1 MPITFLDEEKEQ
13 SAIEPAVAGEGSVQP
28 LETEAVPAKSK
39 ITFLDEVEATSPIA
53 GLEVPEAPKPIE
65 KPPVVESI
73 GQLQGITNAA
83 MNAFDASRQSM
94 AVAGG
99 VSPEEAEEIS
109 RLEYQKE
116 ARKVAPAYQEY
127 LDAGGMDAVKAF
139 AKNPLEISTNIIA
152 EGLAGSLYSLG
163 AGLVAG
169 GTAAG
174 AAAVTGVGAPLAPA
188 AFLGGQIGGTFAGS
202 LAAEYGS
209 KVLEELQ
216 NAGMD
221 IKDPESIQKFFA
233 DEKLVEQ
240 ARTQGLK
247 RGVPVA
253 IFDGFSAGI
262 AGRLARAPI
271 AQALKKTPT
280 RLAAT
285 EAGVQAGLG
294 GGGEIAGALAA
305 GEEVQPKAVFAEV
318 LGEAGPAAAEIT
330 VGRIATKIT
339 KTPEEKQF
347 DQNVLAAQVATRAS
361 QDVAPATADALER
374 QVQDTISET
383 AETPEQRVAR
393 LQEEATAAAGIELEE
408 EGVGVEPTVPVTP
421 PVAPT
426 PEGAVAPVEPVVEP
440 EVAEPQP
447 VAEVAPE
454 AAVTP
459 PAEATPEITPTP
471 ETPNLEPLRRVA
483 RAEQTEEDVSGL
495 VGQGLVELYN
505 GQPVITQAGLETLP
519 EAERPRLNPEARKIQ
534 IDTGSNEVV
543 AEAIAKGLRIGV
555 DQVGTG
561 VRMPAGW
568 TLLEDIYV
576 PPQKQEVAVEAPA
589 SFDLNDWVLA
599 NYPNEYSA
607 SKYLDPSA
615 QYKFHLAV
623 WEKAGRPEIDVEP
636 SAAPAPEVRESRREP
651 APLTRQDREYLDAV
665 DRGDTETQQRIVN
678 EAARRGGYQVLP
690 LFHGTEASVINRFR
704 KKLTGIW
711 LAFDKKMATPSSGEY
726 PTTVINAY
734 ADLGSNPITLTPEQV
749 KEWQNSGKPKD
760 WIRIFRERN
769 RATAIVIGDYA
780 TVVFKPSQVKSAD
793 SVTRDNQGNIIPPSQ
808 RFQPTEEDIRYARR
822 EPSVEMRQQYAPKTE
837 EEQASFDKAS
847 SNKVLAR
854 SPQLAVAAV
863 RMKNGE
869 ITAGEYADLVD
880 AIDPFTAKGADPI
893 PTDDKIKQYIQS
905 DKVDMV
911 GFLDKNG
918 NPRLQEG
925 SEYEFRIDINTY
937 NRSTAAGDTV
947 YNITA
952 HKSVPETSKRVG
964 DALAYV
970 GIAKVKNPTFMTRA
984 ISGKGSAVE
993 IAAGKG
999 KFPLATVKGSYE
1011 PIAELPADINDPN
1024 VWTEVGYNPIRSSYF
1039 VDVRSKDALVGG
1051 SEAIMVGSRVFVK
1064 DAVLEPRPTGVTMG
1078 ERYAKIQMPRPAGM
1092 ETEAVTTKL
1101 ESLGF
1106 GRGGIVSVVNQPDA
1120 SFEGRT
1126 IIRDGKVVGIE
1137 LNAAALKDDAAVER
1151 VLNHEIAES
1160 ANADGALNRLVA
1172 GLTPKERKEIND
1184 AITRLGYAERARTA
1198 EEAAR
1203 AVELLAEG
1211 WRGRRWFDRAVA
1223 RVEAWAN
1230 KLGYKLTRRAAE
1242 YIAARNMAE
1251 VNESFRKM
1259 STADALANLR
1269 GARRVNFNGLRAVLI
1284 PPSEMEFA
1292 YSIAAYHGT
1301 PHVIKG
1307 GFQLAK
1313 IGTGEGAQAYG
1324 WGLYFAENIDVAR
1337 EYQAKLSRNRFKEEA
1352 TKVYND
1358 WKANNPREASIFE
1371 DEVVAQGIQNVSNE
1385 DFAIELQ
1392 NILDE
1397 FGSTEANV
1405 SAAEKLSSRISGIG
1419 NLYSVDL
1426 NIENDKLLDWDSVFA
1441 KQSDFIKNA
1450 LQPII
1455 EQITDAN
1462 LGELDR
1468 FTLGA
1473 VLSDFYRNPKLI
1485 RMGSKK
1491 EVSEFFAQQG
1501 IQGIKYFDRAS
1512 RFAQPKKTGFGWLV
1526 DDYRGSNYFKTKEEA
1541 LDFAKKAATS
1551 NFVVFDENLINI
1563 TGLNGESVDIRESRR
1578 EDTIPT
1584 FSEGSP
1590 EASTLSTMASSMA
1603 KVDAA
1608 SEGKPNPE
1616 NKPTYKISE
1625 IASVW
1630 MDQGGDTRQ
1639 LQDMVVEY
1647 TNLTPANA
1655 KKVANAIAKQYGLQQ
1670 GIAEAG
1676 AVIAE
1681 PAPEAEGA
1689 PRKTSVQRF
1698 IEQAR
1703 GIRKPIVKLEVSERA
1718 ELKRQ
1723 IQLKARE
1730 ARETRK
1736 ARKEAAKEVA
1746 AFITQY
1752 VKDNEIRGPI
1762 KSRQS
1767 MALAKQALKLDVNNE
1782 KAVDKFAMY
1791 VERVIENANYD
1802 ADLRQAKAL
1811 VKKAGKLAKSK
1822 TAMGNQPVVL
1832 EAISNINPS
1841 LIDNPFEFNI
1851 LAERYLLA
1859 FAPVTSKKYSVF
1871 PDSELLQQLGVFE
1884 SEAKINQDEL
1894 NRAAAQRLLEAQ
1906 AAYADQQG
1914 ISLDE
1919 AQELLNKETNI
1930 EEDVKALELEK
1941 RTSMENLLTD
1951 LSVGIQKELNGYDD
1965 SANTPTQKE
1974 LISFLK
1980 KVNVENLLADEKKR
1994 YIRFSN
2000 NLLANGVTYGL
2011 EQFKSIAL
2019 AQDAAIRGAKDERL
2033 SKKFSA
2039 WITPFT
2045 KKAGV
2050 QAYDTAREAARKFAS
2065 ITQSEAD
2072 TIKNI
2077 FGRQATGVV
2086 KNLLGLTDLS
2096 LAQTAANKA
2105 DEQIANEVDEFY
2117 KGHTKKYGNAGVSE
2131 ETNAYA
2137 AIAAYL
2143 IQRSGD
2149 KTQEDSVAYR
2159 RRLLDEN
2166 IAELNNGER
2175 VQQTRE
2181 AELKQKIV
2189 NDLAGAT
2196 NAEILNRLK
2205 EVNPAAYDQLIWWKD
2220 AMLPKWVDFLKA
2232 HDENFRNQAN
2242 NYNNPD
2248 FLSIKY
2254 MFDDYVKLPTEYEAA
2269 GFDDPVSLRVKQ
2281 AANSIKRKDH
2291 PSLPER
2297 EGVKANI
2304 SIKFGKDQY
2313 NALTDQVNRAYT
2325 APAWERVYAFTRTP
2339 EFEPIMGGR
2348 ENAKFVKNMLA
2359 KIRTAQQGYGGTD
2372 IEERMMAGGV
2382 AMVRRLASQ
2391 RALGGF
2397 TQMIRQTVPQLVL
2410 LAGTSTRWNLAL
2422 QNMVR
2427 FHEGRELMD
2436 KFPIG
2441 QRANVQG
2448 GAKFA
2453 TQYDE
2458 LSRRIEASVT
2468 NRNWAR
2474 FRELMKKMGEL
2485 WMIPLRTSD
2494 TWVASVSWM
2503 TYYEDE
2509 LNKRGIQ
2516 ITDWKEEARLVETD
2530 NIRKDAAGYAEQQV
2544 DQYQGSSD
2552 PTKLAS
2558 LSRQSNSGWR
2568 EFGRLIIMPLN
2579 SFALQE
2585 KSRLV
2590 SDVRDLFLRS
2600 GDRKDAAKGLAGTLG
2615 GMLTFHLIAIYL
2627 LGAFAMPLG
2636 KTMLAGLFGVD
2647 LDEPDEEEKE
2657 KQLQEKYQQIKTR
2670 MFSGV
2675 VTGGLGQVVDE
2686 TGVLAFN
2693 RLSYVMDS
2701 VIRPDTILN
2710 DKGEVVSFRQY
2721 EKEFAPLYRYSSF
2734 KGNNYSFGLADI
2746 LSEQA
2751 ERVMSESGKLLDED
2765 EMSSYTQNEQAFA
2778 TVATM
2783 VEAMYFAGLMDADV
2797 TRMIRAGRRQLEQ
2810 QKKEEE
2816 SELARIRAGR

>member
-1 MPITFLDEEKEQ
+1 M
-13 SAIEPAVAGEGSVQP
+13 AIRF
-28 LETEAVPAKSK
+28 T
-39 ITFLDEVEATSPIA
+39 DEVEEPTVEKAPTELGAILPVEPAQAEAQPIVQEPESKIRFTETSEDQPLKSRIRFTDT
-53 GLEVPEAPKPIE
+53 EDTQSRIDE
-65 KPPVVESI
+65 I
-73 GQLQGITNAA
+73 GQIQGIANAA

-221 IKDPESIQKFFA
+221 IKDPESIQKFFS

-330 VGRIATKIT
+330 VGRIATKLA

-374 QVQDTISET
+374 QVQDTLVET
-383 AETPEQRVAR
+383 APETPEQRVTR
-393 LQEEATAAAGIELEE
+393 LTEEAQKATGIELEE
-408 EGVGVEPTVPVTP
+408 ETVARFDQMARSVIIPEIKRFIPEDFRNQLNFIQDRVSKNEFKISDLDETQFKNILSPESYTQIVGLYEEDPELATQTLRNIIEENAGLPTEGGGGEEEAGVGVEPTVPVTP
-421 PVAPT
+421 PVEPT
-426 PEGAVAPVEPVVEP
+426 PEGVVAPVEPVVEP
-440 EVAEPQP
+440 AVAEPQP
-447 VAEVAPE
+447 VAETLPETIATPEGERARAFYHSGPSPLTAETASFDKGAMGFHMGAKTQAEWVAKDKRKAEISSFYVRDASADQELETESIERDMSWEQADALLVELVSEGILDKQE
-454 AAVTP
+454 AIDLANNWGDMSADHKQALSNDLQKVKFGDEYVGMDGDVGEFMLQSSTYKNADKLGQIRQLLVDKGIGAIEYINEVEGVGGNPQAVAIFDKRMLAETPAAPAVTP
-459 PAEATPEITPTP
+459 PAEVAPEVIPTP
-471 ETPNLEPLRRVA
+471 ETIEPLRRVA
-483 RAEQTEEDVSGL
+483 RAEQTEDDVSGL

-568 TLLEDIYV
+568 TLDGDIYV
-576 PPQKQEVAVEAPA
+576 PPAPQEVTPEAPVA
-589 SFDLNDWVLA
+589 PEVE
-599 NYPNEYSA
+599 PE
-607 SKYLDPSA
+607 
-615 QYKFHLAV
+615 AV
-623 WEKAGRPEIDVEP
+623 PVSEVVPPRPADVEP
-636 SAAPAPEVRESRREP
+636 EVSTEQETQSVVERYQTSEPIARMILSNQNFEAKEAGVIPEGWVVENIDGRDIALSPVWQKSRRG
-651 APLTRQDREYLDAV
+651 V
-665 DRGDTETQQRIVN
+665 
-678 EAARRGGYQVLP
+678 QV
-690 LFHGTEASVINRFR
+690 AIR
-704 KKLTGIW
+704 KLTTLERGALSARLSKEGW
-711 LAFDKKMATPSSGEY
+711 
-726 PTTVINAY
+726 IN
-734 ADLGSNPITLTPEQV
+734 
-749 KEWQNSGKPKD
+749 
-760 WIRIFRERN
+760 
-769 RATAIVIGDYA
+769 
-780 TVVFKPSQVKSAD
+780 
-793 SVTRDNQGNIIPPSQ
+793 
-808 RFQPTEEDIRYARR
+808 
-822 EPSVEMRQQYAPKTE
+822 
-837 EEQASFDKAS
+837 EEQAKEYLSQAIRRSSEEQVTAAETEANERFDSLVEGIVRENRSTVSDTVTDVSKPTVDLEAEEQSRAEKPSVDPS
-847 SNKVLAR
+847 SVLDPNEIEFMSAR
-854 SPQLAVAAV
+854 QALKLLAESNIIH
-863 RMKNGE
+863 KGYE
-869 ITAGEYADLVD
+869 GFEGTGDAD
-880 AIDPFTAKGADPI
+880 A
-893 PTDDKIKQYIQS
+893 Q
-905 DKVDMV
+905 
-911 GFLDKNG
+911 G
-918 NPRLQEG
+918 NALWRTTGNVTKPLYVRLQEAASVLAKTNLRG
-925 SEYEFRIDINTY
+925 LDAERIN
-937 NRSTAAGDTV
+937 
-947 YNITA
+947 
-952 HKSVPETSKRVG
+952 
-964 DALAYV
+964 
-970 GIAKVKNPTFMTRA
+970 
-984 ISGKGSAVE
+984 ISGRTSGRAYRSWGGDIFIPRTQGGTTA
-993 IAAGKG
+993 
-999 KFPLATVKGSYE
+999 FLE
-1011 PIAELPADINDPN
+1011 PWILLH
-1024 VWTEVGYNPIRSSYF
+1024 EVGHT
-1039 VDVRSKDALVGG
+1039 L
-1051 SEAIMVGSRVFVK
+1051 
-1064 DAVLEPRPTGVTMG
+1064 
-1078 ERYAKIQMPRPAGM
+1078 
-1092 ETEAVTTKL
+1092 
-1101 ESLGF
+1101 
-1106 GRGGIVSVVNQPDA
+1106 
-1120 SFEGRT
+1120 
-1126 IIRDGKVVGIE
+1126 
-1137 LNAAALKDDAAVER
+1137 
-1151 VLNHEIAES
+1151 
-1160 ANADGALNRLVA
+1160 
-1172 GLTPKERKEIND
+1172 
-1184 AITRLGYAERARTA
+1184 
-1198 EEAAR
+1198 
-1203 AVELLAEG
+1203 
-1211 WRGRRWFDRAVA
+1211 
-1223 RVEAWAN
+1223 
-1230 KLGYKLTRRAAE
+1230 
-1242 YIAARNMAE
+1242 
-1251 VNESFRKM
+1251 
-1259 STADALANLR
+1259 TADALRKYVVQREATGEEYYKRLKKTLADKTVPR
-1269 GARRVNFNGLRAVLI
+1269 EVRRAVKL
-1284 PPSEMEFA
+1284 
-1292 YSIAAYHGT
+1292 YVDT
-1301 PHVIKG
+1301 IK
-1307 GFQLAK
+1307 A
-1313 IGTGEGAQAYG
+1313 
-1324 WGLYFAENIDVAR
+1324 
-1337 EYQAKLSRNRFKEEA
+1337 
-1352 TKVYND
+1352 
-1358 WKANNPREASIFE
+1358 
-1371 DEVVAQGIQNVSNE
+1371 
-1385 DFAIELQ
+1385 
-1392 NILDE
+1392 
-1397 FGSTEANV
+1397 
-1405 SAAEKLSSRISGIG
+1405 
-1419 NLYSVDL
+1419 L
-1426 NIENDKLLDWDSVFA
+1426 NIEKEYFKKNGLAGDGDRGIRNASARELKKIINPFTGKEITTDDMYALSDIHEFYAQAWNSDSFQDILKQIKIEPQKSAFQKFVDVIKDILGFDSNTMAYAVIDTSLRLAALEVETDKGSTVEQRIKSTKEFRAVKDLPRTKFQWTGFSGSYSSDRVKMSRNKFSKLGYDQIRFHVKKSGRNEWRLQAEIGQSYSAGKKSNVILPSAEIFVRWLDSRASAQEFA
-1441 KQSDFIKNA
+1441 ERLASDVNGLIGEKYGSLNKNA
-1450 LQPII
+1450 PQAPTPRGKPSPKPL
-1455 EQITDAN
+1455 
-1462 LGELDR
+1462 
-1468 FTLGA
+1468 
-1473 VLSDFYRNPKLI
+1473 LSPAPEPA
-1485 RMGSKK
+1485 G
-1491 EVSEFFAQQG
+1491 
-1501 IQGIKYFDRAS
+1501 
-1512 RFAQPKKTGFGWLV
+1512 
-1526 DDYRGSNYFKTKEEA
+1526 
-1541 LDFAKKAATS
+1541 
-1551 NFVVFDENLINI
+1551 
-1563 TGLNGESVDIRESRR
+1563 REIPQ
-1578 EDTIPT
+1578 EIPT

-1590 EASTLSTMASSMA
+1590 EAATLTNMKESMA

-1625 IASVW
+1625 IASIW
-1630 MDQGGDTRQ
+1630 MDQGGDARQ

-1655 KKVANAIAKQYGLQQ
+1655 KKVANAIAKQYGIQQ

-1681 PAPEAEGA
+1681 PAPEVEGA

-1782 KAVDKFAMY
+1782 KAVDKFTMY

-1811 VKKAGKLAKSK
+1811 VKKANKLSKSK
-1822 TAMGNQPVVL
+1822 TIQANQSTIL
-1832 EAISNINPS
+1832 EAISNVNPS

-1851 LAERYLLA
+1851 MVERYLLA
-1859 FAPVTSKKYSVF
+1859 FAPVTGERYSVF

-1930 EEDVKALELEK
+1930 EEDIKALELEK

-1965 SANTPTQKE
+1965 SANTPAQKE

-2045 KKAGV
+2045 KKAGA

-2096 LAQTAANKA
+2096 IAQTAANKA

-2175 VQQTRE
+2175 VQQTSE

-2189 NDLAGAT
+2189 NDLKGAT

-2220 AMLPKWVDFLKA
+2220 TMLPKWVDFLKA

-2242 NYNNPD
+2242 NYNTPD

-2530 NIRKDAAGYAEQQV
+2530 DIRKDAAGYAEQQV

-2568 EFGRLIIMPLN
+2568 EFGRLIVMPLN

-2816 SELARIRAGR
+2816 AELARIRAGR

>member
-1 MPITFLDEEKEQ
+1 MASKDLLENTEDEFSFLRPYLEEEEKEKEDEIPEEYSFLRPYLEEQ
-13 SAIEPAVAGEGSVQP
+13 PQPEPVS
-28 LETEAVPAKSK
+28 EAVEIPEEYS
-39 ITFLDEVEATSPIA
+39 FLKPYLEEEVRATARPSFVRA
-53 GLEVPEAPKPIE
+53 EAPTLESLGVTPI
-65 KPPVVESI
+65 K
-73 GQLQGITNAA
+73 QA
-83 MNAFDASRQSM
+83 
-94 AVAGG
+94 
-99 VSPEEAEEIS
+99 PEESFLRPLADPFLNIGAGINDVVKGFADAFGADNAVSQNLAKNSEWYRSLLSAGAKEDAEEIG
-109 RLEYQKE
+109 RIMQE
-116 ARKVAPAYQEY
+116 AEGQGVLAEIGAGLKALTVAPVDLVSQGIGSLIPFIAT
-127 LDAGGMDAVKAF
+127 AGVGKAVGLSRAGVAVLQGVQGGAVGGGIVKGEIYDAVKEQLINSGVDE
-139 AKNPLEISTNIIA
+139 AKAEKAASEAQAYNGKNLDQIMLGTGLGIAASATGA
-152 EGLAGSLYSLG
+152 EGAIRALITRKVGKEAAEQVSEQAIQEVLRTGFVRGAIKDGIVETATEALQGGQERLAANVAVGREGFDVEPMRGVFGQATLEGALG
-163 AGLVAG
+163 GVLGGAAG
-169 GTAAG
+169 GISAKAEQLGMRESVALRDAAKAAEEAKQSNAPAS
-174 AAAVTGVGAPLAPA
+174 AAAVEEQIEQVGETLN
-188 AFLGGQIGGTFAGS
+188 I
-202 LAAEYGS
+202 
-209 KVLEELQ
+209 
-216 NAGMD
+216 
-221 IKDPESIQKFFA
+221 
-233 DEKLVEQ
+233 
-240 ARTQGLK
+240 
-247 RGVPVA
+247 
-253 IFDGFSAGI
+253 
-262 AGRLARAPI
+262 
-271 AQALKKTPT
+271 
-280 RLAAT
+280 
-285 EAGVQAGLG
+285 
-294 GGGEIAGALAA
+294 
-305 GEEVQPKAVFAEV
+305 
-318 LGEAGPAAAEIT
+318 
-330 VGRIATKIT
+330 
-339 KTPEEKQF
+339 
-347 DQNVLAAQVATRAS
+347 
-361 QDVAPATADALER
+361 PATVTPRREGETDQQWRARIER
-374 QVQDTISET
+374 ER

-408 EGVGVEPTVPVTP
+408 EGVGVEPPVAVTP
-421 PVAPT
+421 PVEPT
-426 PEGAVAPVEPVVEP
+426 PEGAVAPVEPPEIVEREEPPTPIPTPAEAVPTEKPTVAGFTTAKGSTYEVTP
-440 EVAEPQP
+440 EGKTVRTKQSEGEGQGKTFEPHSVLFVQPEASRSIMEDMQSTAGNTSTRIGYIQDNQFVPVSDSAQIPAYAEPTIATVDRRNNAVINTYTAQRNPETGLSP
-447 VAEVAPE
+447 VEKLYKEDGTSSTHIGNQITEIRPLAEAAP
-454 AAVTP
+454 AVTP
-459 PAEATPEITPTP
+459 PVEVVPTPEAITPT
-471 ETPNLEPLRRVA
+471 
-483 RAEQTEEDVSGL
+483 
-495 VGQGLVELYN
+495 
-505 GQPVITQAGLETLP
+505 
-519 EAERPRLNPEARKIQ
+519 
-534 IDTGSNEVV
+534 
-543 AEAIAKGLRIGV
+543 
-555 DQVGTG
+555 
-561 VRMPAGW
+561 
-568 TLLEDIYV
+568 
-576 PPQKQEVAVEAPA
+576 
-589 SFDLNDWVLA
+589 
-599 NYPNEYSA
+599 
-607 SKYLDPSA
+607 
-615 QYKFHLAV
+615 
-623 WEKAGRPEIDVEP
+623 
-636 SAAPAPEVRESRREP
+636 PAPEVRESRRE
-651 APLTRQDREYLDAV
+651 AP
-665 DRGDTETQQRIVN
+665 
-678 EAARRGGYQVLP
+678 
-690 LFHGTEASVINRFR
+690 
-704 KKLTGIW
+704 
-711 LAFDKKMATPSSGEY
+711 
-726 PTTVINAY
+726 
-734 ADLGSNPITLTPEQV
+734 
-749 KEWQNSGKPKD
+749 
-760 WIRIFRERN
+760 
-769 RATAIVIGDYA
+769 
-780 TVVFKPSQVKSAD
+780 
-793 SVTRDNQGNIIPPSQ
+793 
-808 RFQPTEEDIRYARR
+808 
-822 EPSVEMRQQYAPKTE
+822 VEIQQQYTPKTD
-837 EEQASFDKAS
+837 EEQQSFDRAS
-847 SNKVLAR
+847 TNKILAR

-880 AIDPFTAKGADPI
+880 VLDPFVVKGAEPVPTNEKIYQYMSKTAGAKPDSEQGRKKLAKIGAIKEDGTQRI
-893 PTDDKIKQYIQS
+893 P
-905 DKVDMV
+905 
-911 GFLDKNG
+911 NG
-918 NPRLQEG
+918 KLA
-925 SEYEFRIDINTY
+925 EFRIDIPTY
-937 NRSTAAGDTV
+937 NESTKNGDTV
-947 YNITA
+947 YSITGHEPVSETAKQVGETIA
-952 HKSVPETSKRVG
+952 HLGV
-964 DALAYV
+964 
-970 GIAKVKNPTFMTRA
+970 AKITNPQFITRT
-984 ISGKGSAVE
+984 ISGKGDAVQ
-993 IAAGKG
+993 IAMGAG
-999 KFPLATVKGSYE
+999 KFPLATVKGNYE
-1011 PIAELPADINDPN
+1011 AITELPSDINDPDA
-1024 VWTEVGYNPIRSSYF
+1024 WTEAGYNPVRSSEL
-1039 VDVRSKDALVGG
+1039 VDVRSKQAVVGG
-1051 SEAIMVGSRVFVK
+1051 TEAIMVGSRVFVK
-1064 DAVLEPRPTGVTMG
+1064 NAKLEARPTGVTMG

-1092 ETEAVTTKL
+1092 ETEAVATKL
-1101 ESLGF
+1101 EALGF
-1106 GRGGIVSVVNQPDA
+1106 GRGGIVSVVNEPDA

-1126 IIRDGKVVGIE
+1126 IIRDGKVVAIE
-1137 LNAAALKDDAAVER
+1137 LNAAVLKDDAAVER

-1160 ANADGALNRLVA
+1160 ANADGALNNLVA

-1184 AITRLGYAERARTA
+1184 AITRLGYAEKARTA

-1242 YIAARNMAE
+1242 YIAARNVSEINAEFKRAYNKFINVQGEAREGRAFVTPAENARFLELAQNPEANREDLQKMVDAAAMAAGY
-1251 VNESFRKM
+1251 NIKAF
-1259 STADALANLR
+1259 
-1269 GARRVNFNGLRAVLI
+1269 
-1284 PPSEMEFA
+1284 
-1292 YSIAAYHGT
+1292 HGT
-1301 PHVIKG
+1301 PNKDFTVFKTRKQEYWLAADRRTAQYYAESDKWTGEKYKG
-1307 GFQLAK
+1307 GGR
-1313 IGTGEGAQAYG
+1313 IISAYIK
-1324 WGLYFAENIDVAR
+1324 AENLLPIQGAS
-1337 EYQAKLSRNRFKEEA
+1337 EIINRPTREEA
-1352 TKVYND
+1352 ISFGFDGFEVLPEDKYG
-1358 WKANNPREASIFE
+1358 ESIY
-1371 DEVVAQGIQNVSNE
+1371 I
-1385 DFAIELQ
+1385 
-1392 NILDE
+1392 
-1397 FGSTEANV
+1397 
-1405 SAAEKLSSRISGIG
+1405 
-1419 NLYSVDL
+1419 
-1426 NIENDKLLDWDSVFA
+1426 VFNSEQI
-1441 KQSDFIKNA
+1441 KQSDPVTRDKQGNVIPLSQRF
-1450 LQPII
+1450 QPT
-1455 EQITDAN
+1455 EAD
-1462 LGELDR
+1462 
-1468 FTLGA
+1468 
-1473 VLSDFYRNPKLI
+1473 I
-1485 RMGSKK
+1485 RYS
-1491 EVSEFFAQQG
+1491 
-1501 IQGIKYFDRAS
+1501 
-1512 RFAQPKKTGFGWLV
+1512 
-1526 DDYRGSNYFKTKEEA
+1526 
-1541 LDFAKKAATS
+1541 
-1551 NFVVFDENLINI
+1551 
-1563 TGLNGESVDIRESRR
+1563 IRESRR
-1578 EDTIPT
+1578 EDAIPN

-1590 EASTLSTMASSMA
+1590 EASTLSTMAASMA

-1608 SEGKPNPE
+1608 SEAKGPT
-1616 NKPTYKISE
+1616 TYKISE

-1655 KKVANAIAKQYGLQQ
+1655 AKVANAIAKQYGLQQ

-1681 PAPEAEGA
+1681 PAPEVEGA

-1884 SEAKINQDEL
+1884 AEMKRNQDEL
-1894 NRAAAQRLLEAQ
+1894 TRAAAERLLEAQ
-1906 AAYADQQG
+1906 AAYATQEG
-1914 ISLDE
+1914 ISLEE
-1919 AQELLNKETNI
+1919 AQEFLNRETNI
-1930 EEDVKALELEK
+1930 EEDFKALELEK
-1941 RTSMENLLTD
+1941 RTSMENLLND
-1951 LSVGIQKELNGYDD
+1951 LSIGVQKELNSYDD
-1965 SANTPTQKE
+1965 SANTPAQKE

-1980 KVNVENLLADEKKR
+1980 KINVENLLADEKKR

-2019 AQDAAIRGAKDERL
+2019 AQDAAIRGAKDARL
-2033 SKKFSA
+2033 AKKFSA

-2045 KKAGV
+2045 KKAGA

-2175 VQQTRE
+2175 VQQTSE

-2189 NDLAGAT
+2189 NDLKGAT

-2220 AMLPKWVDFLKA
+2220 TMLPKWVDFLKA

-2242 NYNNPD
+2242 NYNTPD

-2675 VTGGLGQVVDE
+2675 ITGGLGQVVDE

-2693 RLSYVMDS
+2693 RLSYLMDS

-2710 DKGEVVSFRQY
+2710 DKGEIVSFRQY

-2797 TRMIRAGRRQLEQ
+2797 TRMFRAGRRQLEQ

-2816 SELARIRAGR
+2816 AELARIRAGR

>member
-1 MPITFLDEEKEQ
+1 VGSQFQNPEEFRSAFDLRGQGHTRFAIRLDLMQEDGAITEDGKNLILATIWDNNTNDEFLANMEMGSARKNVKSYGYGGRTRQTVEGGRVEQKPLLELIRQTRRGGAEADKRTALTLNTFWHEYGHAGYYSLLDAKQKKAVDDAYNKTTRAGRRAFFAEGKSDAENTPWFSKYYAKNESEWFAQSFAEYVITQKSDQKNLVPVFEQILDKIKAVFTKLFNRKEQ
-13 SAIEPAVAGEGSVQP
+13 VNLNDIFDFIIRGEAYGQKPTWQGYTMSTKPAVYGTP
-28 LETEAVPAKSK
+28 R
-39 ITFLDEVEATSPIA
+39 
-53 GLEVPEAPKPIE
+53 
-65 KPPVVESI
+65 
-73 GQLQGITNAA
+73 GQAI
-83 MNAFDASRQSM
+83 
-94 AVAGG
+94 
-99 VSPEEAEEIS
+99 SPEFTKRA
-109 RLEYQKE
+109 LERE
-116 ARKVAPAYQEY
+116 R
-127 LDAGGMDAVKAF
+127 
-139 AKNPLEISTNIIA
+139 
-152 EGLAGSLYSLG
+152 G
-163 AGLVAG
+163 A
-169 GTAAG
+169 
-174 AAAVTGVGAPLAPA
+174 
-188 AFLGGQIGGTFAGS
+188 S
-202 LAAEYGS
+202 
-209 KVLEELQ
+209 
-216 NAGMD
+216 
-221 IKDPESIQKFFA
+221 FA
-233 DEKLVEQ
+233 DERRQQIIDGISLKFKRSKNEYGNNNFKTEYDFGGRSEVVDKISFSLEQ
-240 ARTQGLK
+240 FDDGT
-247 RGVPVA
+247 VA
-253 IFDGFSAGI
+253 IDY
-262 AGRLARAPI
+262 LAS
-271 AQALKKTPT
+271 K
-280 RLAAT
+280 
-285 EAGVQAGLG
+285 G
-294 GGGEIAGALAA
+294 GKYANI
-305 GEEVQPKAVFAEV
+305 K
-318 LGEAGPAAAEIT
+318 LGELEQEFKGRAAAERAIKRAIAEIEMDER
-330 VGRIATKIT
+330 VGGA
-339 KTPEEKQF
+339 
-347 DQNVLAAQVATRAS
+347 
-361 QDVAPATADALER
+361 
-374 QVQDTISET
+374 
-383 AETPEQRVAR
+383 
-393 LQEEATAAAGIELEE
+393 EEATPITD
-408 EGVGVEPTVPVTP
+408 VW
-421 PVAPT
+421 
-426 PEGAVAPVEPVVEP
+426 
-440 EVAEPQP
+440 Q
-447 VAEVAPE
+447 APE
-454 AAVTP
+454 Q
-459 PAEATPEITPTP
+459 EITSAKTSINEKKLPAVFSKVK
-471 ETPNLEPLRRVA
+471 EW
-483 RAEQTEEDVSGL
+483 VSGTINADIGGGRFDNATNWL
-495 VGQGLVELYN
+495 RDRGVTNLIIDWFNRDRAFNEANIDRVRGGQADTATASNVLN
-505 GQPVITQAGLETLP
+505 VIQE
-519 EAERPRLNPEARKIQ
+519 PEARDLVIRQ
-534 IDTGSNEVV
+534 AAD
-543 AEAIAKGLRIGV
+543 AIKEDGTAYFYIYEGDKS
-555 DQVGTG
+555 GTG
-561 VRMPAGW
+561 KQTTSGW
-568 TLLEDIYV
+568 
-576 PPQKQEVAVEAPA
+576 QENRRTQDYIDEISQHFGDVTRQGQMIVARNPIKEGAEPTMA
-589 SFDLNDWVLA
+589 
-599 NYPNEYSA
+599 
-607 SKYLDPSA
+607 
-615 QYKFHLAV
+615 
-623 WEKAGRPEIDVEP
+623 PEI
-636 SAAPAPEVRESRREP
+636 PE
-651 APLTRQDREYLDAV
+651 
-665 DRGDTETQQRIVN
+665 
-678 EAARRGGYQVLP
+678 
-690 LFHGTEASVINRFR
+690 
-704 KKLTGIW
+704 
-711 LAFDKKMATPSSGEY
+711 
-726 PTTVINAY
+726 
-734 ADLGSNPITLTPEQV
+734 
-749 KEWQNSGKPKD
+749 
-760 WIRIFRERN
+760 
-769 RATAIVIGDYA
+769 
-780 TVVFKPSQVKSAD
+780 
-793 SVTRDNQGNIIPPSQ
+793 
-808 RFQPTEEDIRYARR
+808 
-822 EPSVEMRQQYAPKTE
+822 
-837 EEQASFDKAS
+837 
-847 SNKVLAR
+847 
-854 SPQLAVAAV
+854 
-863 RMKNGE
+863 
-869 ITAGEYADLVD
+869 
-880 AIDPFTAKGADPI
+880 
-893 PTDDKIKQYIQS
+893 
-905 DKVDMV
+905 
-911 GFLDKNG
+911 
-918 NPRLQEG
+918 
-925 SEYEFRIDINTY
+925 
-937 NRSTAAGDTV
+937 
-947 YNITA
+947 
-952 HKSVPETSKRVG
+952 
-964 DALAYV
+964 
-970 GIAKVKNPTFMTRA
+970 
-984 ISGKGSAVE
+984 
-993 IAAGKG
+993 
-999 KFPLATVKGSYE
+999 
-1011 PIAELPADINDPN
+1011 
-1024 VWTEVGYNPIRSSYF
+1024 
-1039 VDVRSKDALVGG
+1039 
-1051 SEAIMVGSRVFVK
+1051 
-1064 DAVLEPRPTGVTMG
+1064 
-1078 ERYAKIQMPRPAGM
+1078 
-1092 ETEAVTTKL
+1092 
-1101 ESLGF
+1101 
-1106 GRGGIVSVVNQPDA
+1106 
-1120 SFEGRT
+1120 
-1126 IIRDGKVVGIE
+1126 
-1137 LNAAALKDDAAVER
+1137 
-1151 VLNHEIAES
+1151 
-1160 ANADGALNRLVA
+1160 
-1172 GLTPKERKEIND
+1172 
-1184 AITRLGYAERARTA
+1184 
-1198 EEAAR
+1198 
-1203 AVELLAEG
+1203 
-1211 WRGRRWFDRAVA
+1211 
-1223 RVEAWAN
+1223 
-1230 KLGYKLTRRAAE
+1230 
-1242 YIAARNMAE
+1242 
-1251 VNESFRKM
+1251 
-1259 STADALANLR
+1259 
-1269 GARRVNFNGLRAVLI
+1269 
-1284 PPSEMEFA
+1284 
-1292 YSIAAYHGT
+1292 
-1301 PHVIKG
+1301 
-1307 GFQLAK
+1307 
-1313 IGTGEGAQAYG
+1313 
-1324 WGLYFAENIDVAR
+1324 
-1337 EYQAKLSRNRFKEEA
+1337 
-1352 TKVYND
+1352 
-1358 WKANNPREASIFE
+1358 
-1371 DEVVAQGIQNVSNE
+1371 
-1385 DFAIELQ
+1385 
-1392 NILDE
+1392 
-1397 FGSTEANV
+1397 
-1405 SAAEKLSSRISGIG
+1405 
-1419 NLYSVDL
+1419 
-1426 NIENDKLLDWDSVFA
+1426 
-1441 KQSDFIKNA
+1441 
-1450 LQPII
+1450 
-1455 EQITDAN
+1455 
-1462 LGELDR
+1462 
-1468 FTLGA
+1468 
-1473 VLSDFYRNPKLI
+1473 
-1485 RMGSKK
+1485 
-1491 EVSEFFAQQG
+1491 
-1501 IQGIKYFDRAS
+1501 
-1512 RFAQPKKTGFGWLV
+1512 
-1526 DDYRGSNYFKTKEEA
+1526 
-1541 LDFAKKAATS
+1541 
-1551 NFVVFDENLINI
+1551 
-1563 TGLNGESVDIRESRR
+1563 
-1578 EDTIPT
+1578 TIPT

-1590 EASTLSTMASSMA
+1590 EASTLSTMAASMA

-1608 SEGKPNPE
+1608 SEAKG
-1616 NKPTYKISE
+1616 PTIYKISE
-1625 IASVW
+1625 IASIW

-1639 LQDMVVEY
+1639 LQDLISEN

-1670 GIAEAG
+1670 QIAETG

-1681 PAPEAEGA
+1681 PAPEVEGA

-1782 KAVDKFAMY
+1782 KAVDKFTMY

-1811 VKKAGKLAKSK
+1811 VKKANKLSKSK
-1822 TAMGNQPVVL
+1822 TIQANQSTIL
-1832 EAISNINPS
+1832 EAISNVNPS

-1851 LAERYLLA
+1851 MVERYLLA
-1859 FAPVTSKKYSVF
+1859 FAPVTGERYSVF

-1919 AQELLNKETNI
+1919 AQELLNKENNI
-1930 EEDVKALELEK
+1930 EEDIKALELEK

-1965 SANTPTQKE
+1965 SANTPAQKE

-2045 KKAGV
+2045 KKAGA

-2175 VQQTRE
+2175 VQQTSE

-2189 NDLAGAT
+2189 NDLTGAT

-2220 AMLPKWVDFLKA
+2220 TMLPKWVDFLKA

-2242 NYNNPD
+2242 NYNTPD

-2568 EFGRLIIMPLN
+2568 EFGRLIVMPLN

-2816 SELARIRAGR
+2816 TELARIRAGR